1 MRWVQYDVAAN
12 DGAKVHHNCEAA
24 KGCCVFFAR
33 RGGVKGTNRTYI
45 HTKNKES
52 TLHWVLSL
60 SVCVCLRMQE
70 SFDFDVSLNF
80 LHVFL

>member
-1 MRWVQYDVAAN
+1 MMWLLMMVQRYIIIVRRQR
-12 DGAKVHHNCEAA
+12 VV
-24 KGCCVFFAR
+24 VFFCET
-33 RGGVKGTNRTYI
+33 GGVEGTNRTYL

-52 TLHWVLSL
+52 TLYWVPSL

>member
-1 MRWVQYDVAAN
+1 MRWVQYDVATN
-12 DGAKVHHNCEAA
+12 DGAKVYHNCEAA

-33 RGGVKGTNRTYI
+33 RGEVKGTNRTHL

-52 TLHWVLSL
+52 TLYWVLSL

>member
-1 MRWVQYDVAAN
+1 MMVQRYIIIVRRQR
-12 DGAKVHHNCEAA
+12 V
-24 KGCCVFFAR
+24 VVFFFAR
-33 RGGVKGTNRTYI
+33 RRVKGTNRTYI

-70 SFDFDVSLNF
+70 SFDFYVSLNF